1 MKKRSRKKKG
11 GARPV
16 SELYK
21 GMSPEDLRVIE
32 KGKELLLMEVDLISK
47 LRKDQELTQEE
58 LADIMEIRQSAISQI
73 ERQEDVM
80 VRTLERYVEALGGT
94 LEIRAKFPNKVVKL
108 TQFGESRR
116 ADMPVR

>member
-1 MKKRSRKKKG
+1 
-11 GARPV
+11 
-16 SELYK
+16 
-21 GMSPEDLRVIE
+21 
-32 KGKELLLMEVDLISK
+32 MEVDLISK

-94 LEIRAKFPNKVVKL
+94 LEIRAKFPIRL
-108 TQFGESRR
+108 
-116 ADMPVR
+116 